1 MFHRH
6 ADTVVT
12 CACTGTVAQPVGAV
26 YSELGYAGTM
36 KSHVLHES
44 IFRNIVKGSRRAEYD
59 TELGAAHL
67 LRIIKEQEPN
77 DTTHGEWVA
86 HTIGQS
92 RYQKCIVDC
101 QGWQGVIYRWLEAE
115 FEGGEPERGR
125 SDGPFRTCQDS
136 QPAPFSS
143 QSIWKTAF
151 GTQATRHNSDDSAS
165 SQSR

>member
-1 MFHRH
+1 M
-6 ADTVVT
+6 
-12 CACTGTVAQPVGAV
+12 GG
-26 YSELGYAGTM
+26 
-36 KSHVLHES
+36 SHHS
-44 IFRNIVKGSRRAEYD
+44 
-59 TELGAAHL
+59 
-67 LRIIKEQEPN
+67 
-77 DTTHGEWVA
+77 
-86 HTIGQS
+86 QS

-151 GTQATRHNSDDSAS
+151 GTQATRHNLSLIHISEPTRLRRISYAVFCLKKIAANVNTTGSHQKKLIHETTPPLIQCCGLWGTCTHSSDTRSHTRVRP
-165 SQSR
+165 QHTGLVPEYPGVPT